1 MAESVYRLIVNPDT
15 EDSWEIPLLNGLTS
29 IGRGPDNDFSI
40 EHESVSNAHCL
51 LTVMDSGTTVLD
63 LGSAGGT
70 FVNGAPVQEA
80 TLLPGETIRLGDVI
94 MRFESKSNNP
104 QALTV
109 AQDVNQPCKFHPKAV
124 ACFLCAECGEMFCGL
139 CVSRRSERGT
149 VRNFCR
155 VCGVECSSVQ
165 IVPHQP
171 QAAGETFFRQIS
183 GAFCYPF
190 KSDGLILLVGGT
202 IFFTVLEFVA
212 THAAVFGVVLMLAG
226 SGYLVSYFQRI
237 LLSSACGENKMPDW
251 PDFTNVGE
259 FASPI
264 LQFVGTALLSFG
276 PLIVLRIFAPQE
288 MVWTDWKFAAA
299 IGIGC
304 LYFPMAFTAVTMA
317 DSFSALNPL
326 VIIPSIFRIWREY
339 LLVVLLSVG
348 IVFAE
353 RLGEA
358 FFWQLPRIPLV
369 PGLIGEFLALYL
381 GAVEMRLLGLI
392 YWKNRHQLRWFSR

>member
-1 MAESVYRLIVNPDT
+1 MYRLIVNPDT
-15 EDSWEIPLLNGLTS
+15 EDSWEIPLRNGLTS
-29 IGRGPDNDFSI
+29 VGRGPDNNFSI
-40 EHESVSNAHCL
+40 EHESVLNAHCL
-51 LTVMDSGTTVLD
+51 LTVMDSGTTILD
-63 LGSAGGT
+63 LGSTGGT

-80 TLLPGETIRLGDVI
+80 TLLPGETVRLGDVL
-94 MRFESKSNNP
+94 MRFESCTNKR
-104 QALTV
+104 QALTA

-124 ACFLCAECGEMFCGL
+124 ACFFCAECGEMFCGL
-139 CVSRRSERGT
+139 CVSRRSERGR

-165 IVPHQP
+165 TVPHQP
-171 QAAGETFFRQIS
+171 QAAVEPFFRQIS
-183 GAFCYPF
+183 GIFSYPF
-190 KSDGLILLVGGT
+190 KRDGLILLAGGT
-202 IFFTVLEFVA
+202 IFFTVLDFL
-212 THAAVFGVVLMLAG
+212 AAHSAIFGVVLMLIG

-237 LLSSACGENKMPDW
+237 LLASASGENKMPDW
-251 PDFTNVGE
+251 PDFTNVGD

-264 LQFVGTALLSFG
+264 LQFVGTVLLSFG

-288 MVWTDWKFAAA
+288 SVWTDLKIAAA

-317 DSFSALNPL
+317 DSLSALNPL

-339 LLVVLLSVG
+339 LIVVLLSVG
-348 IVFAE
+348 IVCAE
-353 RLGEA
+353 SVGQA
-358 FFWQLPRIPLV
+358 FFSQLPRIPLV

-381 GAVEMRLLGLI
+381 GAIEMRLLGLI